1 MINEIKE
8 ESFSFGV
15 YCAIASAKFSLV
27 KVWRVYLFSLYCELL
42 CVWLFHPC
50 NCHSQSVPRQD
61 EAEISIHISLH
72 LRGTSRTEDMLSLVK
87 LSDCKKWKTIIVG
100 CLYPG
105 DMWNNW
111 RQVPTWVCRSQPSP
125 CQICFSLA
133 QFRGWGGRDGLPF
146 RTLFSNFNL
155 HIIRGALPSSFQS
168 IRPCITGK
176 MQPKLLQSPLSQP
189 KLKFAMRF
197 FWFAANRL
205 KSPFLSDPGPIIVC
219 ACH

>member
-1 MINEIKE
+1 
-8 ESFSFGV
+8 
-15 YCAIASAKFSLV
+15 
-27 KVWRVYLFSLYCELL
+27 
-42 CVWLFHPC
+42 
-50 NCHSQSVPRQD
+50 
-61 EAEISIHISLH
+61 
-72 LRGTSRTEDMLSLVK
+72 
-87 LSDCKKWKTIIVG
+87 
-100 CLYPG
+100 
-105 DMWNNW
+105 MWNNW

-189 KLKFAMRF
+189 KLKFALRF

-205 KSPFLSDPGPIIVC
+205 KSPFLSDPGPIIVYGRLDC
-219 ACH
+219 LPMSLTSSLTHWRPCWNLMSRLCWKLNELTLVFLFGWDPWWSCWLYTGVPNKGQVLFTSDQLR